1 MSKIRLHGSSSGHTE
16 VAPAAAAGNN
26 TVTLPNSAGTLL
38 LTDGSAASLTQI
50 PAANIVGVCTSGFA
64 KTGGFGKVIQYKYAQ
79 SNTAVE
85 TTSTS
90 YQNLS
95 ASFSV
100 AITPTSATNLLVAR
114 FTFQGTIYETSGSDA
129 SGLVALT
136 DDDASSYLLQQSV
149 RAYDYG
155 GSGSFMQAPFALEHV
170 KVAGNTNAR
179 TYSIRYRVVSGDKIL
194 INNYIGSDG
203 DTNSVLSVMEIEP

>member
-1 MSKIRLHGSSSGHTE
+1 MSTLKVNKIRDTS
-16 VAPAAAAGNN
+16 
-26 TVTLPNSAGTLL
+26 
-38 LTDGSAASLTQI
+38 GSADAIVLDPSGGVKMSGICTATTFDGAATSLTQI
-50 PAANIVGVCTSGFA
+50 PAGNIVGVATAGFSRS
-64 KTGGFGKVIQYKYAQ
+64 GGFGKVIQYKYAQ

-155 GSGSFMQAPFALEHV
+155 GSGSFMQSAFALEHV

-179 TYSIRYRVVSGDKIL
+179 TYSIRYRVVTGDKIL

-203 DTNSVLSVMEIEP
+203 DTNSVLSVMEVEP

>member
-1 MSKIRLHGSSSGHTE
+1 MSTLKVNKIRDT
-16 VAPAAAAGNN
+16 A
-26 TVTLPNSAGTLL
+26 
-38 LTDGSAASLTQI
+38 GSADAIVLDPSGGVKMSGICTATTFDGAATSLTQI
-50 PAANIVGVCTSGFA
+50 PAGNIVGVATAGFSRS
-64 KTGGFGKVIQYKYAQ
+64 GGFGKVIQYKYAQ

-136 DDDASSYLLQQSV
+136 DDDASSYLLQQSL
-149 RAYDYG
+149 RSFDYG
-155 GSGSFMQAPFALEHV
+155 GSGSFMQSTFSFEHV

-179 TYSIRYRVVSGDKIL
+179 TYSIRFRRISGDKIL
-194 INNYIGSDG
+194 INNYATNAG
-203 DTNSVLSVMEIEP
+203 DTNSVLSVMEVEP

>member
-1 MSKIRLHGSSSGHTE
+1 MSKIRLHGSSSGYME
-16 VAPAAAAGNN
+16 IAPPAAGSSA
-26 TVTLPNSAGTLL
+26 TVTLPNSAGEILL
-38 LTDGSAASLTQI
+38 SDGSAASLTSI
-50 PAANIVGVCTSGFA
+50 HAANIVGVATAGFSRS
-64 KTGGFGKVIQYKYAQ
+64 GGFGKVIQYKYDQ

-100 AITPTSATNLLVAR
+100 SITPTSATNLLVAR
-114 FTFQGTIYETSGSDA
+114 FTFQGTVYETTGADA

-155 GSGSFMQAPFALEHV
+155 GSGSFMQSAFAFEHV

-179 TYSIRYRVVSGDKIL
+179 TYSIRYRVVNGDKIL

-203 DTNSVLSVMEIEP
+203 DTNSVLSVMEVEP

>member
-1 MSKIRLHGSSSGHTE
+1 MSQIKLKHSGGNSVIIAAPSSNPASDVTLKLPQADGSANEFLKTDGSGNL
-16 VAPAAAAGNN
+16 AFAAAG
-26 TVTLPNSAGTLL
+26 G
-38 LTDGSAASLTQI
+38 
-50 PAANIVGVCTSGFA
+50 
-64 KTGGFGKVIQYKYAQ
+64 GKVIQYKYAQ
-79 SNTAVE
+79 SNTSVE

-100 AITPTSATNLLVAR
+100 AITPTSASNLLVAR
-114 FTFQGTIYETSGSDA
+114 FTFQGTIYETSGADA

-136 DDDASSYLLQQSV
+136 DDNASSYLLQQSL
-149 RAYDYG
+149 RSYDYG
-155 GSGSFMQAPFALEHV
+155 NSGTFMQAPFSLEHV

-179 TYSIRYRVVSGDKIL
+179 TYSIRYRVESGDKIL
-194 INNYIGSDG
+194 INNYVGSDG